1 MEKIRSF
8 VAILLP
14 DEIRQAAA
22 SLADSLRPLGRRVS
36 WVKAENLHLTLK
48 FLGNQSPEDLRRVT
62 EGLAEATTGVA
73 AFELLLTGL
82 GAFPDLRRPRAIWVG
97 ASDGAQAAIALALRV
112 EGSLHRRGLP
122 KEERPFSPHLTIG
135 RVKDPRGLDRLTAA
149 LAEGRARALGRFQ
162 VSAIHLMRSDLAPQ
176 GARYTILHEFQLSGA
191 KGERGKDLDPIAPP
205 E

>member
-1 MEKIRSF
+1 METIRSF

-48 FLGNQSPEDLRRVT
+48 FLGNHSPEDLRRVT

-73 AFELLLTGL
+73 PFELLLTGL
-82 GAFPDLRRPRAIWVG
+82 GAFPDLRRPRVIWVG
-97 ASDGAQAAIALALRV
+97 ATDGAQAAIALALRV

-135 RVKDPRGLDRLTAA
+135 RVKDPRGLHA
-149 LAEGRARALGRFQ
+149 LSSAIADERARVMGRFQ
-162 VSAIHLMRSDLAPQ
+162 VSAIHLMRSDLSRE
-176 GARYTILHEFQLSGA
+176 GARYTILQVFPLSGST
-191 KGERGKDLDPIAPP
+191 GEGGPDLDRTARS